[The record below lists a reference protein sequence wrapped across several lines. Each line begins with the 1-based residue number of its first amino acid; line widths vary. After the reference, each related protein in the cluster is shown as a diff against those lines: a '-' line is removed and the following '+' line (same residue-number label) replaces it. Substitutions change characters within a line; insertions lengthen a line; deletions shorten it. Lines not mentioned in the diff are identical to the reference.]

1 MQPKE
6 FTSKDFGS
14 IEYYQSLYNTK
25 TEELESRIA
34 LLEQQAQELQ
44 RDLYESVQYGKR
56 MHDQWWSMVEKFDPE
71 SNTLEDMI
79 EEIFQ
84 LSPELKPEI
93 KYTISKEL
101 RV

>member
-1 MQPKE
+1 MPKDLILP
-6 FTSKDFGS
+6 T
-14 IEYYQSLYNTK
+14 Q
-25 TEELESRIA
+25 TEQLESRIA
-34 LLEQQAQELQ
+34 LLEQQVLELQ
-44 RDLYESVQYGKR
+44 REVYTARRDRDENYKR
-56 MHDQWWSMVEKFDPE
+56 WWAMVEKFDPE

-93 KYTISKEL
+93 RYTISKEL

>member
-1 MQPKE
+1 M
-6 FTSKDFGS
+6 S
-14 IEYYQSLYNTK
+14 
-25 TEELESRIA
+25 EELVIPTYTEQLEARIA
-34 LLEQQAQELQ
+34 LLEQQIQELEREVYTAR
-44 RDLYESVQYGKR
+44 RDRDANYKR
-56 MHDQWWSMVEKFDPE
+56 WWDMAEKFDPE

>member
-1 MQPKE
+1 MSEELVIP
-6 FTSKDFGS
+6 T
-14 IEYYQSLYNTK
+14 Y
-25 TEELESRIA
+25 TEQLESRIA
-34 LLEQQAQELQ
+34 LLEQQVLELEREVYTVR
-44 RDLYESVQYGKR
+44 RDRDENHKR
-56 MHDQWWSMVEKFDPE
+56 WWTMVEKFDPE

-93 KYTISKEL
+93 RYTISKEL